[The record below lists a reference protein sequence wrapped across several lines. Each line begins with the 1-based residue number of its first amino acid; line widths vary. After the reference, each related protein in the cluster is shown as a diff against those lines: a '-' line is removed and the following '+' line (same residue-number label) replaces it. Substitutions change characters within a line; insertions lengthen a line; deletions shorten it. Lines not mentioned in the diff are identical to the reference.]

1 MGLVRMTVHS
11 STGEPPSHFA
21 GAFDVVA
28 IVASAGGLSA
38 LIKILAELPPDFPA
52 AIALVQHLDP
62 RHRSLMADILGRRSG
77 LRAKQAED
85 GEKLDPGTI
94 YLAPPDFHLLVDPD
108 GTLSLSQS
116 ALVHFVRPSG
126 DLLFESLA
134 ASYMDRVIA
143 IVLTGT
149 GSDGSMGVRAV
160 KQMGGTVIVQDP
172 ETAEFPGMPQAAIRE
187 GVADFVLSLDE
198 IAPALCRLVI
208 KGEV

>member
-1 MGLVRMTVHS
+1 
-11 STGEPPSHFA
+11 
-21 GAFDVVA
+21 VVA

-38 LIKILAELPPDFPA
+38 LIKILAELPQDFPA